1 MNIQD
6 EQMLND
12 FFFEGKTASLEPD
25 RSKRQKYV
33 LHTGVYYV
41 LTSRE

>member
-6 EQMLND
+6 KQMLNE
-12 FFFEGKTASLEPD
+12 FSFEGKTASLEPD
-25 RSKRQKYV
+25 RPKRQKYV
-33 LHTGVYYV
+33 LHAGVYYV